1 MSKHKR
7 QIYQREKIVR
17 LSTDV
22 GQRIEGI
29 PPHGGCGQAGA
40 RVVAFNTLGAH
51 LETGSGRFHLE
62 IWCENVETATLF
74 ISIP

>member
-1 MSKHKR
+1 MDKEVH
-7 QIYQREKIVR
+7 
-17 LSTDV
+17 LSTVV

-51 LETGSGRFHLE
+51 LETGCG
-62 IWCENVETATLF
+62 
-74 ISIP
+74 